1 MERGSIPMRAR
12 LMMLA
17 AGVILAA
24 PVYAGATEK
33 IAALA
38 GLEPGRWQ
46 VRDLD
51 SRQERPGLCL
61 GDPVQLVQLEH
72 RGEACPVEVIE
83 SGAAGATVQYSCSSR
98 GFGHTHVRVET
109 PRLIRVE
116 TQGLNNGRPFSHR
129 FEAKR
134 IGNC

>member
-1 MERGSIPMRAR
+1 MGRGRISARAC
-12 LMMLA
+12 A
-17 AGVILAA
+17 FITVAGAILAA
-24 PVYAGATEK
+24 PVYAGAKEK

-51 SRQERPGLCL
+51 SRQERGALCL

-83 SGAAGATVQYSCSSR
+83 SADAGATVQYSCSGR

-116 TQGLNNGRPFSHR
+116 TQGLNNGRPFSRR

-134 IGNC
+134 VGNC